1 MYIDLQKMAKE
12 DVNWIDLYYSP
23 YRNACRKNVEGF
35 YQNPLGRFW
44 LEDTKKM

>member
-23 YRNACRKNVEGF
+23 YRNACGKHVEAF
-35 YQNPLGRFW
+35 YQNPLGRFF